1 MKEAEMTAKFTHIIS
16 DFIRASKVWD
26 LSCSLS
32 SLDVDKNAF
41 LLNRL
46 HGFSGMGAYR

>member
-32 SLDVDKNAF
+32 LDVDRNAF

-46 HGFSGMGAYR
+46 HGFSGMGAYQ